1 MPLTFFTRFKMKFNL
16 TCDLD
21 NAAFNDDPSGLELAR
36 ILHTV
41 INKVEDL
48 QELDTDAYGK
58 VRDLNGN
65 TICSWGVTDG

>member
-1 MPLTFFTRFKMKFNL
+1 MQLTFFTKFKMNFNL
-16 TCDLD
+16 TCNLD
-21 NAAFNDDPSGLELAR
+21 NAAFDDCSGLELAR

-58 VRDLNGN
+58 VQDLNGN
-65 TICSWGVTDG
+65 TVCSWRITDE